1 MIVGGKKGKLTT
13 QQNLQLERILYKQTH
28 KRMDSVVTPFMDLL
42 DPQPWEPRMMI
53 SNPRMQD
60 NPTIL

>member
-1 MIVGGKKGKLTT
+1 
-13 QQNLQLERILYKQTH
+13 
-28 KRMDSVVTPFMDLL
+28 MDLL

-60 NPTIL
+60 NPTILWSSTNNQNWRKV